1 MQYSTVQYS
10 TYTDLL
16 RLDIF
21 LLLGGIAHCLFEHSE
36 LCETE
41 KSKEKIFVKI
51 DSYVK

>member
-1 MQYSTVQYS
+1 MYNAVQYS

-21 LLLGGIAHCLFEHSE
+21 LLLGGIADCLFEHSE

-41 KSKEKIFVKI
+41 KSKEKIVVEI
-51 DSYVK
+51 DSCVK